1 MTDKEESFFRKRILD
16 LEQSCYQ
23 KNIET
28 HSLFLNAEEQTVLR
42 TMHLS
47 AGTGKVVSAG
57 GFDDAERRIVCFL
70 PDYMDEVPED
80 LFAFLRIA
88 PVSPKFA
95 DTLSHRDFLGAL
107 MSLGIRR
114 EMVGD
119 ISIADN
125 TAHVVVLR
133 PVAAAVI
140 ENLTS
145 VRHTTVLVSEERPED
160 LKMSVRT
167 EERSVNTAS
176 FRIDAMIAAVY
187 HVSRS
192 QAGEL
197 LRTGRVF
204 LNSAAQENGA
214 AVMKPGD
221 ILTVRGSGRFRLLE
235 ESHITK
241 KGRMFVRIEVF
252 L

>member
-1 MTDKEESFFRKRILD
+1 MTDKEESFFKKRILD
-16 LEQSCYQ
+16 LEKACCQ
-23 KNIET
+23 KNILT
-28 HSLFLNAEEQTVLR
+28 HSLFLNADEQTVLR

-70 PDYMDEVPED
+70 PDYLEDVPED
-80 LFAFLRIA
+80 VFACLRIA
-88 PVSPKFA
+88 PVARKFA

-114 EMVGD
+114 EMIGD
-119 ISIADN
+119 ISVADN

-133 PVAAAVI
+133 PVAAAVM

-145 VRHTTVLVSEERPED
+145 VRHTTVLVTEERLED
-160 LKMSVRT
+160 LKMTVRT

-176 FRIDAMIAAVY
+176 FRIDAMISAVY

-192 QAGEL
+192 QAAEL

-214 AVMKPGD
+214 ALMKPGD
-221 ILTVRGSGRFRLLE
+221 ILTVRGSGRFRMLE
-235 ESHITK
+235 ESHLTK

>member
-1 MTDKEESFFRKRILD
+1 MTDKEEAFFRKRILD

-70 PDYMDEVPED
+70 PDYIDEVPENI
-80 LFAFLRIA
+80 FAYLRIA
-88 PVSPKFA
+88 PVSAKFA
-95 DTLSHRDFLGAL
+95 DDLSHRDFLGAL

-133 PVAAAVI
+133 PVAGTI
-140 ENLTS
+140 LENLTS
-145 VRHTTVLVSEERPED
+145 VRHTSVLVSEERPED
-160 LKMSVRT
+160 LKLSVRT

-192 QAGEL
+192 TAAEL
-197 LRTGRVF
+197 LRGGRVF
-204 LNSAAQENGA
+204 LNSAVQENGA
-214 AVMKPGD
+214 VLMKPGD
-221 ILTVRGSGRFRLLE
+221 ILTVRGKGRFRLLPDP
-235 ESHITK
+235 HPTK
-241 KGRMFVRIEVF
+241 KGRMYSKIEVF